1 MSTTILADVQEQ
13 VQKYWSPRFTQEFRE
28 KLLLAALINKDYEGE
43 IRREGDTVRVSQVN
57 APDGQN
63 LTVGVD
69 ADTFAAQKV
78 STSYVDIKAD
88 KRAVAAYKFADL
100 VELQS
105 QINNNKPEVRQSL
118 MFALMK
124 QMNDYLYSL
133 VAPSVS
139 APAHVI
145 TGTSALDKAALL
157 GIRNK
162 AAAAKWTKEK
172 GWYLLAGTEYYGD
185 VISDEKLSN
194 RDFGGDDVPMIGG
207 QTSLRRFGFN
217 VLEDDSRATK
227 YGLALHPDFM
237 HLVTQQQVRVKLSDL
252 HSNQQFGVL
261 LSVDIVYG
269 AKLGIDGNKKHITVA
284 A

>member
-1 MSTTILADVQEQ
+1 MSLTALAEVENQ
-13 VQKYWSPRFTQEFRE
+13 VQKFWAPRYMQEFRE
-28 KLLLAALINKDYEGE
+28 KLLLAALINKEYEGE

-57 APDGQN
+57 APEGQN

-78 STSYVDIKAD
+78 STSFVDIKAD

-105 QINNNKPEVRQSL
+105 QIDNNKPEVRQSL
-118 MFALMK
+118 MFAMM
-124 QMNDYLYSL
+124 QQINDYLYSL
-133 VAPSVS
+133 VAPSAS
-139 APAHVI
+139 DPAHVV

-157 GIRNK
+157 SIRNK

-185 VISDEKLSN
+185 IIGDEKLSN

-217 VLEDDSRATK
+217 VLEDDSRDSK
-227 YGLALHPDFM
+227 YALAFHPDFLHM
-237 HLVTQQQVRVKLSDL
+237 VTQQQVRVKLSDL
-252 HSNQQFGVL
+252 HSNQQFGIL

-269 AKLGIDGNKKHITVA
+269 AKVGIDGDKKHITVED
-284 A
+284 